1 VFIHAT
7 HHCYIIPIGG
17 IPPPIGG
24 IPPPIGGPIGGIGG
38 IGGAFLTTF
47 LRGAGFLLA
56 DFLGADLP
64 PPIIP
69 SIAAIDAD
77 FPAGFLITVLLFA
90 IPSAKGFI
98 YPAIWIIC
106 SSR

>member
-1 VFIHAT
+1 VLIHSA
-7 HHCYIIPIGG
+7 HHGYIIPIGG
-17 IPPPIGG
+17 IPPPPIGG
-24 IPPPIGGPIGGIGG
+24 IPPPPIGGPIGG

-47 LRGAGFLLA
+47 LRGAGFLLD
-56 DFLGADLP
+56 DFLGEDLP